1 MKNNTAVYD
10 ARTLGMGRMLV
21 LGFQH
26 MFAMFG
32 ATILV
37 PTITGLSVSAT
48 LLFAGL
54 GTLLFHWF
62 TKWKVPAFLG
72 SSFAFLGGYATVVT
86 MGTELGMSQSEALP
100 YACVGVVAAGLLYF
114 VLAAAVK
121 AFGVKR
127 VMKLFPPVVTGPI
140 IISIG
145 LILAGTAIKSILS
158 CWWVALI
165 AILVVIICNI
175 WGKGMIKIIPILLGV
190 LVSYIV
196 AAFAGQVDGAKINE
210 AAWIG
215 LPFQWQDTGMYAI
228 SVGRWDFLLTAII
241 AIMPIAIA
249 TMIEHIG
256 DICAIGSTTDRNYLE
271 EPGLHRTLM
280 GDGAATVLASLFG
293 APANTTYG
301 ENTGVLNLTRVFDP
315 RVVRIAAV
323 IAVLFSFSPKFAALI
338 GCMPA
343 ATIGG
348 VSLILYGMISSVGIR
363 SLVENHVDLTDSRNL
378 IITALTITLAVGI
391 SYGCEGGALQFGAI
405 GISGLACAAIIGIL
419 AAVILPDNEKKE
431 YANLMSYAE
440 MTRTE
445 YQILLMLYVAN
456 IDGKIQDEEL
466 SVMLQKTNPETL
478 AKVRE
483 IFARMSDRE
492 VVECIR
498 ENKVRFASKQS
509 DHDQLIGDIRSVLGA
524 DNNIASKTDYICVAI
539 EKLLV

>member
-1 MKNNTAVYD
+1 MDNTTAVYD
-10 ARTLGMGRMLV
+10 ARTLGKGRMLV

-26 MFAMFG
+26 LFAMFG

-62 TKWKVPAFLG
+62 TKMKVPAFLG
-72 SSFAFLGGYATVVT
+72 SSFAFIGGYATVVE
-86 MGTELGMSQSEALP
+86 MGKEYGMSQTEALP
-100 YACVGVVAAGLLYF
+100 YACIGVAAAGLLYF
-114 VLAAAVK
+114 LLAAAVK
-121 AFGVKR
+121 AFGVKK

-145 LILAGTAIKSILS
+145 LILAGTAVGSILT

-165 AILVVIICNI
+165 AILVVVVCNI

-196 AAFAGQVDGAKINE
+196 AACAGQVDGTAIKE

-215 LPFQWQDTGMYAI
+215 VPFQWSNTGMHAFSGDWSFI
-228 SVGRWDFLLTAII
+228 LTAVL
-241 AIMPIAIA
+241 AIMPIALA

-256 DICAIGSTTDRNYLE
+256 DICAIGSTTNRNYLE
-271 EPGLHRTLM
+271 DPGLHRTLM

-315 RVVRIAAV
+315 RVIRIAAV
-323 IAVLFSFSPKFAALI
+323 VAILFSFSPKFAAVI

-378 IITALTITLAVGI
+378 IITALTITLAIGI
-391 SYGCEGGALQFGAI
+391 SYGCDGGALRFGTI
-405 GISGLACAAIIGIL
+405 GLSGLACAAIVGIL
-419 AAVILPDNEKKE
+419 AAVILPDKDKGIPFTDKGTQLFGDVKTEDVEK
-431 YANLMSYAE
+431 
-440 MTRTE
+440 
-445 YQILLMLYVAN
+445 Q
-456 IDGKIQDEEL
+456 
-466 SVMLQKTNPETL
+466 
-478 AKVRE
+478 
-483 IFARMSDRE
+483 
-492 VVECIR
+492 
-498 ENKVRFASKQS
+498 
-509 DHDQLIGDIRSVLGA
+509 
-524 DNNIASKTDYICVAI
+524 
-539 EKLLV
+539 